1 MELRSA
7 RDRREEILHRGS
19 QAGKGSKDIK
29 HGKLHP
35 KNLAVVFWLISNTPL
50 GALGGFSL
58 GAQWIVLSI
67 SSDLLLKLV
76 RPHLIATRDN

>member
-1 MELRSA
+1 MLALPIADSFDLFESLVLLLLTW
-7 RDRREEILHRGS
+7 DFGS
-19 QAGKGSKDIK
+19 
-29 HGKLHP
+29 
-35 KNLAVVFWLISNTPL
+35 FL